1 MAALE
6 RGLAP
11 LDPLLLAGEEI
22 TGTGLSGDREPS
34 GRFGRRRP
42 DVLAVPREGFAWDD
56 DDGHPS
62 NAGMHG
68 GLQEDEIL
76 GPFAAAT
83 VADQQG

>member
-1 MAALE
+1 VAALE
-6 RGLAP
+6 RGLAS

-22 TGTGLSGDREPS
+22 AGTGLSGDREPS
-34 GRFGRRRP
+34 DRFGRRRP
-42 DVLAVPREGFAWDD
+42 DLLAVPREGFAWY

-62 NAGMHG
+62 NAGMHC

-83 VADQQG
+83 VADRQG